1 VVQSIA
7 TSVDRYM
14 RRPSNLMTST
24 MAAETAPAQAASGSP
39 PNYLD
44 LYGLSKPPF
53 GGTSEGAGYIVFDS
67 HRRALDLLIAH
78 VVNGSGVIVLQGEE
92 GVGKT
97 QALRSV
103 AAVATDWDLKAIVVV
118 RPPNERTSLT
128 QLLSALEGRSDAEP
142 QPGRSGQTD
151 PIRQFGP
158 RDRHGPQSQSGS
170 QDQSGSEGKHGPSG
184 QSDPNDPARL
194 DAAAIDDTIRTF
206 LLPPK
211 KALLVDDID
220 LMPEESVRLLLT
232 LVRQTSSDP
241 SGPAIVVS
249 SSADLAG
256 VTKRPNLSELVSLAR
271 DTVRLSRLGHSE
283 IRQYIERSL
292 WIAGGSTRRLIAS
305 DAMRV
310 LLTRSGGTP
319 GMTNRL
325 MEAVLTAGFARGDS
339 MITAKT
345 VAAAAG
351 PTAPRPQY
359 REDVSP
365 GLTGRVV
372 PIIAIGLLVLGAVVF
387 LYRGLTAELD
397 HPAPPVAR
405 HAAPAEPPGGADIVP
420 QTEQNSSVAATPM
433 EPPGAKPAETLSPAL
448 MAALMKRGD
457 QSVGLGDIAAAR
469 LLYRRA
475 ADAGNAPASTA
486 LGKTYDPS
494 FVPSGQA
501 PDPARAAEWYRKAV
515 ALGDAHAADLLKR
528 LESH

>member
-1 VVQSIA
+1 
-7 TSVDRYM
+7 
-14 RRPSNLMTST
+14 
-24 MAAETAPAQAASGSP
+24 MAAETATAQAASSSP

-118 RPPNERTSLT
+118 RPPNGRTSLA
-128 QLLSALEGRSDAEP
+128 QLVSALESRSDWER
-142 QPGRSGQTD
+142 QPGRSSQSDT
-151 PIRQFGP
+151 IRQFGP
-158 RDRHGPQSQSGS
+158 QDRNGPQRQHRPQDQHGPQDQPGPEGQHGPAGQSGP
-170 QDQSGSEGKHGPSG
+170 D
-184 QSDPNDPARL
+184 DPASL
-194 DAAAIDDTIRTF
+194 DAAAIDNAIRTF

-220 LMPEESVRLLLT
+220 LMPEECVRLLLA
-232 LVRQTSSDP
+232 LVRQTSSD
-241 SGPAIVVS
+241 SNGPAIVVS
-249 SSADLAG
+249 SSVDLAG

-271 DTVRLSRLGHSE
+271 DTIRLSRLGQSE

-292 WIAGGSTRRLIAS
+292 WIAGGTTRRLIAS

-351 PTAPRPQY
+351 PTVPRPQY
-359 REDVSP
+359 REDASP
-365 GLTGRVV
+365 SVTGRLI
-372 PIIAIGLLVLGAVVF
+372 PIIAIGLLVLGAAVF
-387 LYRGLTAELD
+387 LYRGLTSQLD
-397 HPAPPVAR
+397 HPALPASR
-405 HAAPAEPPGGADIVP
+405 HAALSEPPGGADILA
-420 QTEQNSSVAATPM
+420 QIEQNQSVVATPA
-433 EPPGAKPAETLSPAL
+433 ETPAAKPAETLSPAL
-448 MAALMKRGD
+448 VAALMKRGD

-475 ADAGNAPASTA
+475 ADAGNAPAATA
-486 LGKTYDPS
+486 LGKTYDQS
-494 FVPSGQA
+494 FVTSGQA
-501 PDPARAAEWYRKAV
+501 SDPTLAAEWYRKAI
-515 ALGDAHAADLLKR
+515 ALGDSHAADLLKR
-528 LESH
+528 LESR